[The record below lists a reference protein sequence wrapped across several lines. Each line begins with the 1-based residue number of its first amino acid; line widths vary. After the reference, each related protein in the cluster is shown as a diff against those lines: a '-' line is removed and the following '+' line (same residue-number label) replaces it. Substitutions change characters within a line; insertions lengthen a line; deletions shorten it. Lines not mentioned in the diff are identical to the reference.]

1 MQTEQNCNYEIFIKS
16 EYFNSKTKYN
26 MNNFVF
32 FPVIKNSEKVETD
45 WWIHGINGIQL
56 SISPTLALPGIIYWR
71 LYNCQLS
78 PSK

>member
-45 WWIHGINGIQL
+45 
-56 SISPTLALPGIIYWR
+56 
-71 LYNCQLS
+71 
-78 PSK
+78 